1 MNAALVAKESMSVI
15 SRIVEKLK
23 KYPELDY
30 VQEESSISVT
40 PSGGFSVWLTENDN
54 NITVGFNGWHEEF
67 TEQEGAFDCFA
78 FGLSSE
84 CRLKVYSRGTTEYKW
99 VVQALKEKEW
109 YDDSETGLLFF
120 PFWRKKQI
128 TYLQNGVIGN

>member
-1 MNAALVAKESMSVI
+1 MSVI
-15 SRIVEKLK
+15 SLIVQKLK
-23 KYPELDY
+23 MYPELDF
-30 VQEESSISVT
+30 VKDKSSISVT
-40 PSGGFSVWLTENDN
+40 PSGGFTVWLTENDN

-67 TEQEGAFDCFA
+67 TEQEEALDYFA
-78 FGLSSE
+78 FGLGSE

-99 VVQALKEKEW
+99 VVQMLNDKKW
-109 YDDSETGLLFF
+109 FDGHETSLLFF